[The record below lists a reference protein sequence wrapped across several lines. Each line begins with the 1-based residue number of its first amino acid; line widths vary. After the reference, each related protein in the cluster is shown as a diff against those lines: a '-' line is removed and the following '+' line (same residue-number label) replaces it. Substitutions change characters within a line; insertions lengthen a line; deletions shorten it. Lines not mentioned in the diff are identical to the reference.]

1 MERILSDF
9 RRSRSGMLLWCVIIT
24 VVICAAAWL
33 PLLFSGSWTE
43 WVVWAWAIVA
53 AAMSLTCVVLL
64 IKAFIEILATAPR
77 KLKSQLLAL
86 PEEERS
92 EILREY
98 PAAKTLGERWF
109 MPAHILFY
117 TNRRALV
124 LRYDAIKTVVQK
136 KNGDLL
142 LATSSGD
149 ITMPVKAGEN
159 AGIIFAVLRSR
170 NPEIK
175 AGGKETERT

>member
-9 RRSRSGMLLWCVIIT
+9 RRSRSGMLLRCVIIA
-24 VVICAAAWL
+24 VVISAAAWL
-33 PLLFSGSWTE
+33 PLIFSGGWAE
-43 WVVWAWAIVA
+43 WAVWAWAIVA
-53 AAMSLTCVVLL
+53 AALSLMCLVLL
-64 IKAFIEILATAPR
+64 IKAFIEILSAAPR
-77 KLKSQLLAL
+77 KLKAQILAL

-98 PAAKTLGERWF
+98 PSAKTLGERWF
-109 MPAHILFY
+109 MPSHILFY

-124 LRYDAIKTVVQK
+124 LRYDAIKLVVQK

-149 ITMPVKAGEN
+149 IAMPVRAGEN
-159 AGIIFAVLRSR
+159 AGMIFAVLRSR

>member
-9 RRSRSGMLLWCVIIT
+9 RRGRSGMLLWCVIIT
-24 VVICAAAWL
+24 VVICTAAWL

-53 AAMSLTCVVLL
+53 AALSLTCVVLL
-64 IKAFIEILATAPR
+64 IKAFVEILATAPR

>member
-9 RRSRSGMLLWCVIIT
+9 RRGRSGMLLWCVIIT

-64 IKAFIEILATAPR
+64 IKAFVEILATAPR

-86 PEEERS
+86 PDEERS